1 MKKRLTIMRFLLII
15 ILSVICGGELLAQP
29 VIKFDTLEYDFG
41 EVRELGGIVQYRFV
55 YKNTGDKPLIINT
68 VHTSCGCTSP
78 AWSKEPVLPSKSG
91 YIDVSFDPRDRPG
104 AFTKSIIVDCNASE
118 KNITLYITG
127 NVMPRPEPLSS
138 TYPYEMMDLRLRAT
152 TVNFGKVIAGQ
163 SASKEIEVINPSKAN
178 IVIAP
183 YTQNMP
189 PCMQITAKPSILKP
203 GEKGVIKCVLNTAK
217 LDEYDMIQFDAPIL
231 INESANYDLH
241 VKAIVYEQ
249 FTEKDKKN
257 APIMTIDGDAF
268 TDFGDIPAGEV
279 RICHIN
285 YKNTGS
291 NPLKIRAVRNA
302 CDCISVR
309 LDTPEVAPGES
320 GSITVVFN
328 SEGRTGKQE
337 RFLTIITNSAVS
349 QQVVYKVKGNV
360 VK

>member
-1 MKKRLTIMRFLLII
+1 
-15 ILSVICGGELLAQP
+15 
-29 VIKFDTLEYDFG
+29 
-41 EVRELGGIVQYRFV
+41 
-55 YKNTGDKPLIINT
+55 
-68 VHTSCGCTSP
+68 
-78 AWSKEPVLPSKSG
+78 
-91 YIDVSFDPRDRPG
+91 
-104 AFTKSIIVDCNASE
+104 VDCNATE
-118 KNITLYITG
+118 KSITLYITG

-138 TYPYEMMDLRLRAT
+138 SYPYEMMDLRLRAT
-152 TVNFGKVIAGQ
+152 TLNFGKVVAGQ
-163 SASKEIEVINPSKAN
+163 SATKEIEIINPSKAN
-178 IVIAP
+178 IVISTDA
-183 YTQNMP
+183 QNMP
-189 PCMQITAKPSILKP
+189 PCMQIAAKPSILKP
-203 GEKGVIKCVLNTAK
+203 GEKGVIRCILNTAK
-217 LDEYDMIQFDAPIL
+217 LDDYDMVQFDAPIL

-257 APIMTIDGDAF
+257 APIMTLDGESF
-268 TDFGDIPAGEV
+268 TDFGEIPAGEV
-279 RICHIN
+279 RICRIN

-291 NPLKIRAVRNA
+291 SPLKIRAVRNA

-337 RFLTIITNSAVS
+337 RFLTIITNSAAS

>member
-1 MKKRLTIMRFLLII
+1 
-15 ILSVICGGELLAQP
+15 
-29 VIKFDTLEYDFG
+29 
-41 EVRELGGIVQYRFV
+41 
-55 YKNTGDKPLIINT
+55 
-68 VHTSCGCTSP
+68 
-78 AWSKEPVLPSKSG
+78 
-91 YIDVSFDPRDRPG
+91 
-104 AFTKSIIVDCNASE
+104 
-118 KNITLYITG
+118 
-127 NVMPRPEPLSS
+127 MPRPEPLTSS
-138 TYPYEMMDLRLRAT
+138 YPYEMMDLRLRAT

-178 IVIAP
+178 IVISP

-257 APIMTIDGDAF
+257 APIMTIDGAAF
-268 TDFGDIPAGEV
+268 TDFGEIPAGEV
-279 RICHIN
+279 RICRIN

-291 NPLKIRAVRNA
+291 SPLKIRAIRNA

-309 LDTPEVAPGES
+309 TDTPEVAPGES

>member
-1 MKKRLTIMRFLLII
+1 M
-15 ILSVICGGELLAQP
+15 ICGGGALMAQP

-55 YKNTGDKPLIINT
+55 YQNVGDKPLIINT

-104 AFTKSIIVDCNASE
+104 AFTKSIIVDCNATE
-118 KNITLYITG
+118 KSITLYITG
-127 NVMPRPEPLSS
+127 NVAPRPEPLSS
-138 TYPYEMMDLRLRAT
+138 SYPYEMLDLRLKAT
-152 TVNFGKVIAGQ
+152 TVNYGKVIAGQ
-163 SASKEIEVINPSKAN
+163 TATKEIEVVNPSKAN

-183 YTQNMP
+183 DADNMP
-189 PCMQITAKPSILKP
+189 PYMQISAKPSILKP
-203 GEKGVIKCVLNTAK
+203 GEKGVIKCQFNTAK
-217 LDEYDMIQFDAPIL
+217 YGEYDFVQFDVPIL
-231 INESANYDLH
+231 VNTYSYALH
-241 VKAIVYEQ
+241 VKAIVYEN

-257 APIMTIDGDAF
+257 APVLTLSESNIDLGEMS
-268 TDFGDIPAGEV
+268 AGEV
-279 RICHIN
+279 KICRIN
-285 YKNTGS
+285 YKNTGADT
-291 NPLKIRAVRNA
+291 LRIRAVRNA
-302 CDCISVR
+302 CDCISIR
-309 LDTPEVAPGES
+309 IDTPAVAPGES